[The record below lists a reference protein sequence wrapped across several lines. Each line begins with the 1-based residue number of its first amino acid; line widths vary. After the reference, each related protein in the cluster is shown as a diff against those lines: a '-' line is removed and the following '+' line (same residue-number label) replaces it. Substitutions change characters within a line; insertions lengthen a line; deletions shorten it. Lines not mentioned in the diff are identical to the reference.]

1 MSSVKNTAEF
11 LRNLGLSSN
20 SKPKES
26 GVELAGEY
34 SPKNVVKELFLTPE
48 KEVGNFSGSK
58 RKVRYISSEE
68 AIDLSELITENN
80 YSVSDDDCY
89 LPDKE
94 TILQQTGIDEDLRS
108 SKMVVM
114 APCDEESSEFKR
126 LSEMVD
132 GEVTPGAVIEIDP
145 AKAMKK
151 SSRAPNIVT
160 QLVIF
165 FPNILKQLRYQ
176 IKH

>member
-1 MSSVKNTAEF
+1 LTAT
-11 LRNLGLSSN
+11 S
-20 SKPKES
+20 
-26 GVELAGEY
+26 
-34 SPKNVVKELFLTPE
+34 E
-48 KEVGNFSGSK
+48 KDDVNFSGSK
-58 RKVRYISSEE
+58 RKVQDISSEE

-114 APCDEESSEFKR
+114 ASCDEESSDLKR

-132 GEVTPGAVIEIDP
+132 GEVTPDAVIEMDS

-151 SSRAPNIVT
+151 SSRVPLAWVVT

-165 FPNILKQLRYQ
+165 SLNILKAAT
-176 IKH
+176 IPD